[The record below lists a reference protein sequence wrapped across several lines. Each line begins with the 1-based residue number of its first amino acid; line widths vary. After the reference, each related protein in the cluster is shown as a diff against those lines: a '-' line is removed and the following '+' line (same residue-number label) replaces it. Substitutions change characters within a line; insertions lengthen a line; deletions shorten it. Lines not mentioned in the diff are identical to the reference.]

1 VPQAWIDQ
9 LAIGGRLVAP
19 VICGTAGAGQQALM
33 VIDKMPDGVRQTLL
47 EPVHFVPLKSGVA

>member
-1 VPQAWIDQ
+1 
-9 LAIGGRLVAP
+9 VAP